1 MSVTLQNLTDKPLW
15 LRLNS
20 GASLSILPNAS
31 APPVPEGEVDGNDKL
46 QKLIEQRVIRR
57 LQAEGEGEGEGE
69 GADADDSKSERRR
82 GGAGHRR
89 NPS

>member
-1 MSVTLQNLTDKPLW
+1 MSVTLQNLTDKPVW

-31 APPVPEGEVDGNDKL
+31 APPVSEGEVDGNDKL

-57 LQAEGEGEGEGE
+57 LHVEGEGDSD
-69 GADADDSKSERRR
+69 GADADDSRSERRR
-82 GGAGHRR
+82 GGAAHRR

>member
-1 MSVTLQNLTDKPLW
+1 MSVTLQNLTDKPVW

-31 APPVPEGEVDGNDKL
+31 APPVPEAEVDGNDKL
-46 QKLIEQRVIRR
+46 QKLVEQRVIRYV
-57 LQAEGEGEGEGE
+57 QGETEAEAEPG
-69 GADADDSKSERRR
+69 DPDDSKSERRR
-82 GGAGHRR
+82 SGGTSRR